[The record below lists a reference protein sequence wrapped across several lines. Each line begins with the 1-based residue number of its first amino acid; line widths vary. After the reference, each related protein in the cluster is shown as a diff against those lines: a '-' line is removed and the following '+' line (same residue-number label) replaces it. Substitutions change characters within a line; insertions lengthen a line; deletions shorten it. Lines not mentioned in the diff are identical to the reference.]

1 MELNIIPNFAYF
13 VKSLEFVICIKQVFN
28 CMYLCLG
35 LSILKK
41 FVYSHGDIFYS
52 FIFTALVPTCE
63 SCCFIRVTLPSLLEV
78 VITYKDLNKEFLVR
92 IHR

>member
-1 MELNIIPNFAYF
+1 M
-13 VKSLEFVICIKQVFN
+13 
-28 CMYLCLG
+28 
-35 LSILKK
+35 
-41 FVYSHGDIFYS
+41 YSHGDIFYS

-78 VITYKDLNKEFLVR
+78 VITYKDLNKESLVR